1 MNDIQRMF
9 KIKNNE
15 SMFYV
20 KDALNGNKAEYLQRM
35 FPDLRI
41 TSYHC
46 EKKLAKIPENISCPY
61 KDHGDHCAYKKC
73 LALCQNYVAMK

>member
-1 MNDIQRMF
+1 MNDIQRTCN
-9 KIKNNE
+9 INE

-20 KDALNGNKAEYLQRM
+20 KDALNGRKIEYLHRM
-35 FPDLRI
+35 FPYLRI

-46 EKKLAKIPENISCPY
+46 EKLAKIPKNISCPY

-73 LALCQNYVAMK
+73 LALCQDYVANK